1 MKKKCFLLTLFTVF
15 WIGVK
20 AQVMDDEPYEFFIDV
35 ALNHG
40 KEYTAAVAFT
50 NNEKEWICDEN
61 GKKIKFKN
69 KSNIINYFTKKGW
82 TFVHIDH
89 YTVSAGL
96 STAFSDFII
105 FKKLA
110 KSEEEAKQGIL
121 LESDFKK

>member
-1 MKKKCFLLTLFTVF
+1 MKKKCILLALFAMLSICVN
-15 WIGVK
+15 
-20 AQVMDDEPYEFFIDV
+20 AQVQNEEPYEFFIDV
-35 ALNHG
+35 ALDDG

-50 NNEKEWICDEN
+50 NKDKEWIYDEN
-61 GKKIKFKN
+61 GKKMKFKN

-96 STAFSDFII
+96 STSFSDFII
-105 FKKLA
+105 FKKTV